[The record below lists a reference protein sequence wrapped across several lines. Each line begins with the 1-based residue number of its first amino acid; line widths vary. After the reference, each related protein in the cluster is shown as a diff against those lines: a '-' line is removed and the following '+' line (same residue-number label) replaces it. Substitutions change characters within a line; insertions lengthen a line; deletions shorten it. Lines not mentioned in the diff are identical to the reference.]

1 MKTMDQSILARSVR
15 NACCVLAA
23 GIVLAP
29 VTVTAQE
36 VDSAGAG
43 ASRDGRNLEEVVVTA
58 RRKEED
64 LSRVPISISA
74 IGARELD
81 ERSIRT
87 DSDLQAAVPGLTI
100 RQTQGNN
107 SLTYSIRGQSADTF
121 SGSPSAVVAYLDEV
135 PMTVS
140 GASTFYDLASIQ
152 VLKGPQ
158 GTLFGRNTTGGA
170 VLYTT
175 NKPNDEFEGS
185 FIVRA
190 GNYSL
195 QELQGVLNLP
205 LADGKVLLRGA
216 FNTLDRDGYIDNIF
230 NGDELGELGR
240 DSSRLGLTIRPS
252 DRFENTTMFS
262 YSEIDGTNTGAS
274 YTYSV
279 YAPGEVN
286 NGFQLAAD
294 AGFLY
299 GPLMDIA
306 FGFEGAWA
314 GWVAAHPG
322 TYEPG
327 LLAYVD
333 EQKRIGHYK
342 TRHPWSADHKGKDWL
357 LSNTTSWEISDT
369 LRLKNIF
376 GASGAETDSEQPQ
389 LGAPFATILTANL
402 DTGRSGNELDSQSL
416 SNELQLQG
424 EAFGGDLTYIVGLF
438 LQRQEVDILWPQSY
452 FDLTPWSP
460 AATATSHYRTETDT
474 EALYAQGTY
483 NFTDRLALTAGAR
496 YTWEDVEF
504 GQLSESDFFGA
515 PDQDD
520 SFSEPSWELGL
531 EYELTENL
539 FSYLKTRSS
548 FRSGGFNGATPPPPI
563 LTPAGNTFD
572 IEETQDVELGL
583 KYAGTLF
590 NRPASMN
597 LAVYHQQIDD
607 VQRVEFPDPD
617 GPGPVASTAIT
628 ANVPEMEV
636 DGVEIDGSIMPA
648 DWLSL
653 GVAYAY
659 TDAEFTDGEVTLFGT
674 PYLFSPVANT
684 PEHAGTVW
692 GRMAFGDIS
701 LYGEY
706 YYQSSMYFSNTAD
719 STAPRTKLPSYELIN
734 ARLDWRNIA
743 GSGFSAALFGR
754 NLADEDHFV
763 GGMALGVVLGHN
775 GAAVGEPRT
784 YGLELSYSF
793 E

>member
-1 MKTMDQSILARSVR
+1 MKNTRQKILSSSVR
-15 NACCVLAA
+15 RACCLLAVGGSFA
-23 GIVLAP
+23 SLPALSQEPNPGGAIV
-29 VTVTAQE
+29 TGDT
-36 VDSAGAG
+36 
-43 ASRDGRNLEEVVVTA
+43 RLEEVVVTA
-58 RRKEED
+58 RRREEG

-74 IGARELD
+74 ISARELD
-81 ERSIRT
+81 ERSIRS

-135 PMTVS
+135 PLNIS
-140 GASTFYDLASIQ
+140 GASTFYDLTSIQ

-175 NKPNDEFEGS
+175 KKPGEEFEGS
-185 FIVRA
+185 LTVRA
-190 GNYSL
+190 GNYDL
-195 QELQGVLNLP
+195 QEIQGMINVP
-205 LADGKVLLRGA
+205 LADGKVALRGA
-216 FNTLDRDGYIDNIF
+216 FNSMKRDGYIDNLF
-230 NGDELGELGR
+230 NGDELGELDR
-240 DSSRLGLTIRPS
+240 DSGRLGLTFRPS

-262 YSEIDGTNTGAS
+262 YSETGGTNTGAS

-286 NGFQLAAD
+286 NGFPLATG

-299 GPLMDIA
+299 GPLMDVA
-306 FGFEGAWA
+306 FGFEGAWD

-322 TYEPG
+322 TYAPG

-342 TRHPWSADHKGKDWL
+342 SRHPWSAEHDGEDWL
-357 LSNTTSWEISDT
+357 LSNTTTFEISDT
-369 LRLKNIF
+369 LRIKNIF
-376 GASGAETDSEQPQ
+376 GASSAETDSEQPQ

-402 DTGRSGNELDSQSL
+402 DTGRSGNEYDGESI

-424 EAFGGDLTYIVGLF
+424 EAFGGDLTYIVGLY
-438 LQRQEVDILWPQSY
+438 LQQQKVDILWPQSY
-452 FDLTPWSP
+452 FDLLPWAP

-483 NFTDRLALTAGAR
+483 SFNDRFSLTAGVR
-496 YTWEDVEF
+496 YTWEDVDF
-504 GQLSESDFFGA
+504 GQLRSSDFYGA

-531 EYELTENL
+531 EYDLTDQW
-539 FSYLKTRSS
+539 FSYVKTRGS

-572 IEETQDVELGL
+572 IEETWDVELGL

-590 NRPASMN
+590 DRPASMN
-597 LAVYHQQIDD
+597 VAIYHQQIDD

-617 GPGPVASTAIT
+617 GPEGPVASTAIT

-636 DGVEIDGSIMPA
+636 DGIEIDASIMPA

-659 TDAEFTDGEVTLFGT
+659 TDAEFTDGEVDLFGT

-692 GRMAFGDIS
+692 GRLEFGEIS

-719 STAPRTKLPSYELIN
+719 STAPRTRLPSYELLN
-734 ARLDWRNIA
+734 ARLDWREIA
-743 GSGFSAALFGR
+743 GTGFSAALFGR

-775 GAAVGEPRT
+775 AAAVGEPRT
-784 YGLELSYSF
+784 YGLELSYAF
-793 E
+793 